1 MALTRKEGKPYNHH
15 GIEVQTAYQ
24 VIDNFA
30 KYDKKERQAIY
41 YIDTYA
47 SKAMREGG
55 RTNLLNRATESVS
68 SDDFDTYLGL
78 DVIASNGDQ
87 FHKAYEHLVSIK
99 HNILN
104 PDFDSSKDESDT
116 NLKEIEVLKYKDWE
130 SDEIA

>member
-1 MALTRKEGKPYNHH
+1 MALIRKANTPLEAKGLSL
-15 GIEVQTAYQ
+15 QTAYLA
-24 VIDNFA
+24 IDDFA
-30 KYDKKERQAIY
+30 KYDKKERIATYYVDIY
-41 YIDTYA
+41 AKKDQRD
-47 SKAMREGG
+47 SKQ
-55 RTNLLNRATESVS
+55 NIVIKRATETCSG
-68 SDDFDTYLGL
+68 DDFDTYLGL